1 MINILA
7 NDGIDGSAKTLLENK
22 GFNVIDQKIE
32 QNLLSEFINQ
42 NNIEVIIVRSA
53 TQVRKDLIDK
63 CNGLKIIARAGVGT
77 DNIDVEYAKSK
88 GIAVFNTP
96 TASSQSVAE
105 LVFAHIFALYRFLHQ
120 SNREMPVYGHEKFA
134 ELKKKYSKGREIK
147 GKTIGIIGLGR
158 IGTCVAEYAIRLGM
172 NVLAYDPYV
181 TKRDLVFQIA
191 GQKITATINSVTLDE
206 VLLHSDIVTLHVPKT
221 SDGKPLLGE
230 NELTRLKPHAII
242 VNASRGGIIDEQ
254 ALINAVKNKQLM
266 AAGLDVFVNEPK
278 PNKDILQINEFSLT
292 PHTGASTIEAQER
305 IGVELAEQII
315 AFYQA

>member
-7 NDGIDGSAKTLLENK
+7 NDGIDDSAKTLLENK

-96 TASSQSVAE
+96 AASSQSVAE

-120 SNREMPVYGHEKFA
+120 SNREMPVYGHEKFS

-278 PNKDILQINEFSLT
+278 PNKEILQINEFSLT